1 MMENYR
7 DDTGAQA
14 KRILQAVWGPHYR
27 FVGEEFVDR
36 IQSALERGES
46 VDNIVASGRGGD
58 SFEWAESVKILFEGL
73 QVVAT
78 VLSIY
83 SSTLNI
89 RSKKELKEKAQ
100 AAGIEDKTTN
110 PAVKSKIDAVIEEAA
125 K

>member
-1 MMENYR
+1 MENYGG
-7 DDTGAQA
+7 DTRAEA

-36 IQSALERGES
+36 IQGALERGES
-46 VDNIVASGRGGD
+46 VDNIISSGRGGD
-58 SFEWAESVKILFEGL
+58 SFDWVESVKIVIEAL

-100 AAGIEDKTTN
+100 AAGIDDKTTN
-110 PAVKSKIDAVIEEAA
+110 PAVKSKIDAVIEEIA